1 LLFAFLTL
9 KTDLFQFLRNLDFY
23 QGNFSGTHI
32 AKTKPEGMRVG
43 GLAAR
48 YNGKNR
54 DTTRLGTLTNSA
66 FHASL
71 NLQVMEFMAKSY
83 QFREIINSETGGAC
97 VKSSG
102 NKGRDIE
109 ARTSKF
115 TAGTKFLDELRLWK
129 IATQI
134 ETFGLD
140 HSNQK

>member
-1 LLFAFLTL
+1 M
-9 KTDLFQFLRNLDFY
+9 
-23 QGNFSGTHI
+23 S
-32 AKTKPEGMRVG
+32 VS

-48 YNGKNR
+48 HNGKKP

-66 FHASL
+66 FHMSL
-71 NLQVMEFMAKSY
+71 NLQVMGFMAKSY
-83 QFREIINSETGGAC
+83 QLREIINSETDNPSM
-97 VKSSG
+97 KSSG

-109 ARTSKF
+109 AKTSKF

-129 IATQI
+129 IATRI